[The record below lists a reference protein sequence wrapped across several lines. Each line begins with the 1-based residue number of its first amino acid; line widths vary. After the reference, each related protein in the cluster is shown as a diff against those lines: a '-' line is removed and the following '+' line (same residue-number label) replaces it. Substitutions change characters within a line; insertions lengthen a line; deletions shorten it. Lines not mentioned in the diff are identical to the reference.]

1 LKEERAIV
9 SIAGTTRDTIEEVL
23 HIKGH
28 AFRLIDTAGLR
39 ETVDEIE
46 AIGVK
51 KAKEKVE
58 NANILVYLADAA
70 LKIFLRILK

>member
-1 LKEERAIV
+1 
-9 SIAGTTRDTIEEVL
+9 
-23 HIKGH
+23 
-28 AFRLIDTAGLR
+28 LIDTAGLR

-58 NANILVYLADAA
+58 NANILVYLADAY
-70 LKIFLRILK
+70 

>member
-1 LKEERAIV
+1 V
-9 SIAGTTRDTIEEVL
+9 FTS
-23 HIKGH
+23 KGH

-58 NANILVYLADAA
+58 NANILVYG
-70 LKIFLRILK
+70 RCCN